1 MKEETFNVYYPKV
14 IMIVFAII
22 GLIFKIFLGPIIGS
36 NENLGQAS
44 LDVWS
49 NLIIIFAL
57 ISYMSIDKVVITNNG
72 LMIQIFIFIIVL
84 LWQTTLS
91 IRYKERINKKTVPS
105 IYNTWKN
112 FLNIL
117 IFSFII
123 LFCYKIAYNVNSSRE
138 LNEINYILYLIVSLS
153 IIIIAIQQ
161 TILDNFMVDKDTI
174 R

>member
-14 IMIVFAII
+14 IMMVFAII
-22 GLIFKIFLGPIIGS
+22 GLIFKIFLGAIIGS

-57 ISYMSIDKVVITNNG
+57 ISYMSIDKVIITNNG

-84 LWQTTLS
+84 LWQTSLS

-105 IYNTWKN
+105 IYNTWKY

-123 LFCYKIAYNVNSSRE
+123 LFCYKIAYNVNSGGE